1 MAGTLTL
8 TNILSR
14 VEDTLQDTTNVRWS
28 EAELTRYVNDGQ
40 REIVN
45 LKPDASADHANVQ
58 LSTGTEQSIPTVGL
72 RLINVV
78 RNMSAAGSSATGKRA
93 IRLVNVD
100 ILNTH
105 EPDWH
110 DPSVTGTSAHGTE
123 IKHFVFDEDDPKK
136 YYVYPGVS
144 GNAFVEIVYS
154 KSPTD
159 LSSGSDVIQVDD
171 IYANAIVNYV
181 LFRAY
186 MKDAEYAGSL
196 QRSGTHYQLFTA
208 SLGNAVS
215 AEDLISPNTPSGV
228 TLGGGPQ

>member
-8 TNILSR
+8 TNILTR
-14 VEDTLQDTTNVRWS
+14 VEDTLQDTANVRWS
-28 EAELTRYVNDGQ
+28 EAELIRYVNDAQ

-45 LKPDASADHANVQ
+45 LKPDASATHANVS
-58 LSTGTEQSIPTVGL
+58 LTTGTEQSLPSGGL

-78 RNMSAAGSSATGKRA
+78 RNMSSTSSTASGKRS

-110 DPSVTGTSAHGTE
+110 DPSVTGTAAHGTE
-123 IKHFVFDEDDPKK
+123 VKHFVFDEDDPKK

-144 GNAFVEIVYS
+144 GSAFVEIVYS
-154 KSPTD
+154 KAPTD

-208 SLGNAVS
+208 SLGNSVS
-215 AEDLISPNTPSGV
+215 ADDLISPNTPSGA
-228 TLGGGPQ
+228 TLGGGAQ

>member
-28 EAELTRYVNDGQ
+28 EAELIRYVNDAQ

-45 LKPDASADHANVQ
+45 LKPDTSADHANVQ
-58 LSTGTEQSIPTVGL
+58 LAAGTEQSIPTVGL

-105 EPDWH
+105 DPDWH

-144 GNAFVEIVYS
+144 GNAFVEIIFS
-154 KSPTD
+154 RNPTD
-159 LSSGSDVIQVDD
+159 LASGSDVIQVDD

-208 SLGNAVS
+208 SLGQGGS
-215 AEDLISPNTPSGV
+215 AQNILSPNNDAIGV
-228 TLGGGPQ
+228 S